1 MPLKTSS
8 VLFFQK
14 SCYFF
19 AEKYCS
25 VKEGFACDGHA
36 SFGTGLDMTKR
47 GLMRAII
54 TKRYKFAR
62 YFSPFFVFF

>member
-19 AEKYCS
+19 AEKYRS

-36 SFGTGLDMTKR
+36 LLLWNSREFIAGGLC
-47 GLMRAII
+47 
-54 TKRYKFAR
+54 
-62 YFSPFFVFF
+62 PP